1 MLTKFTRFVWLE
13 RYFLGPP
20 FLGVMWIALTG
31 MWRTRGRST
40 VENGHKIVYGLYP
53 SKTWRDSLSW
63 FSHSSLSDWDLA
75 MTGDN
80 RAPQR
85 EGRDMAKTACVDWE
99 IGPEGMWLLFLV
111 GHTKKYVNWY
121 QRWPALTMGDRGSRV
136 SAESQ
141 GSKMQIMIVLVSAQ
155 LNTTRLIIFFSM
167 QKHISSLSIFMTE
180 KETSSLF
187 FF

>member
-1 MLTKFTRFVWLE
+1 
-13 RYFLGPP
+13 
-20 FLGVMWIALTG
+20 
-31 MWRTRGRST
+31 
-40 VENGHKIVYGLYP
+40 
-53 SKTWRDSLSW
+53 
-63 FSHSSLSDWDLA
+63 
-75 MTGDN
+75 
-80 RAPQR
+80 
-85 EGRDMAKTACVDWE
+85 
-99 IGPEGMWLLFLV
+99 
-111 GHTKKYVNWY
+111 
-121 QRWPALTMGDRGSRV
+121 MGDRGSRV